1 MLGCGIK
8 QTNHSRYSAPPAP
21 QHTWTGEGMSPKGLG
36 WKQESR
42 CQLAFQTLNDM
53 DKEAWGGGSGDTWH
67 SRRFCQECAEQFSTS
82 VSTVKPR
89 HPNRL
94 LSHPRP
100 KSTSRPS
107 APVLRSSATA
117 AIVKKSSHSL
127 LSSSCLSQPIF
138 HHCRLDLFGF
148 QMASDVENAPSPE
161 LWGAECRQ
169 MQWLKKKDRKGVQKA
184 AICASQTSGASPS
197 FSSRPFNTE

>member
-21 QHTWTGEGMSPKGLG
+21 PAPQRTWTGEGMSPKGLG

-42 CQLAFQTLNDM
+42 CQLAFQTLNDV
-53 DKEAWGGGSGDTWH
+53 DKEAWRGAPGDTWR
-67 SRRFCQECAEQFSTS
+67 SRRVCQKCAEQFSTS
-82 VSTVKPR
+82 VSTVKPQ

-94 LSHPRP
+94 LSHLRP

-117 AIVKKSSHSL
+117 VIIKKVSYHHPAFPSWSSITADWTSTVFKWRVMWRMHHL
-127 LSSSCLSQPIF
+127 QSSEALTPDRCT
-138 HHCRLDLFGF
+138 DK
-148 QMASDVENAPSPE
+148 
-161 LWGAECRQ
+161 AEG
-169 MQWLKKKDRKGVQKA
+169 KGVQKA

-197 FSSRPFNTE
+197 FSSHPFNTE